1 MAEEKLDIVKR
12 KSAFYEWLKP
22 RVSSA
27 LYSDFCVIGEQLN
40 ALCVQKRL
48 CINSIFELLYPSNVL
63 RLKRNLEGEL
73 LLCIF
78 LSRKV

>member
-1 MAEEKLDIVKR
+1 MSSLAEEKLDIAKR

-48 CINSIFELLYPSNVL
+48 CSNSIVDEPPGFDGHGHCDRIGV
-63 RLKRNLEGEL
+63 
-73 LLCIF
+73 
-78 LSRKV
+78 